1 MTKLT
6 QLIALF
12 CVVLVQSVSAQVTI
26 PDANLRA
33 KLKQNYPYCF
43 GVNDVL
49 DTICAATAD
58 TAYYKML
65 DISSSQIANL
75 EGIKYF
81 KNLHSL
87 HCQNNLITNLPEL
100 PSKIRFLDLSYNQ
113 LTSIANNLPDS
124 LIWLMA
130 NHNQITN
137 AGLPVFSRVVELVGL
152 DYNLLTGF
160 PVFADSIPA
169 IGTISVAHNQISNI
183 PGPFHYWLWALDI
196 GNNPISTIPDIY
208 VSDGLFCDSTNISCL
223 PFLNPLLERL
233 QTEGSNITCI
243 PNKPA
248 NLVTNLPVCNAT
260 NNPNDCR
267 AFPTVTGYVFHDNN
281 NNGVKDAGEM
291 PRVGIF
297 VAVYSQDLSNN
308 YGYAYTDNNGAYQIS
323 MNLLLDTLNNMNF
336 FVEANMPSYF
346 TTPVAMQAFELENSG
361 SYSQHFERNFPLQ
374 TTQTVKDFQV
384 HLTNLN
390 AFARP
395 GFGLNLHLG
404 YQNKG
409 TVPANAVIKFAKADL
424 YDVASSSI
432 AHTLSGDTLVW
443 TIPNVQAGQLGYI
456 QIQGTLSAS
465 APLGSIQNFYAAVN
479 QNDAT
484 DNMIADNS
492 SLLQMEV
499 RGSYD
504 PNDKQGPATI
514 TPTQV
519 ANGKFIDYTIR
530 FQNTGTDTAFNVVVT
545 DTLANNLQANTLE
558 IVSASH
564 NMMTELKGNIIYFK
578 SLSGNYILF

>member
-1 MTKLT
+1 
-6 QLIALF
+6 
-12 CVVLVQSVSAQVTI
+12 
-26 PDANLRA
+26 
-33 KLKQNYPYCF
+33 
-43 GVNDVL
+43 
-49 DTICAATAD
+49 
-58 TAYYKML
+58 
-65 DISSSQIANL
+65 
-75 EGIKYF
+75 
-81 KNLHSL
+81 
-87 HCQNNLITNLPEL
+87 
-100 PSKIRFLDLSYNQ
+100 
-113 LTSIANNLPDS
+113 
-124 LIWLMA
+124 
-130 NHNQITN
+130 
-137 AGLPVFSRVVELVGL
+137 
-152 DYNLLTGF
+152 
-160 PVFADSIPA
+160 
-169 IGTISVAHNQISNI
+169 
-183 PGPFHYWLWALDI
+183 
-196 GNNPISTIPDIY
+196 
-208 VSDGLFCDSTNISCL
+208 
-223 PFLNPLLERL
+223 
-233 QTEGSNITCI
+233 
-243 PNKPA
+243 
-248 NLVTNLPVCNAT
+248 LPVCNAT

-297 VAVYSQDLSNN
+297 VEVYSQDLSNN

-374 TTQTVKDFQV
+374 TTQSVKDFQV

-443 TIPNVQAGQLGYI
+443 TIPNVQVGQFGYVE
-456 QIQGTLSAS
+456 IQGTLSAS
-465 APLGSIQNFYAAVN
+465 ATLGSIQNFYAAVN

-484 DNMIADNS
+484 DNMMADNS
-492 SLLQMEV
+492 SLLQMQV

-519 ANGKFIDYTIR
+519 ADGKFIDYTIR

-558 IVSASH
+558 TVSASH

-578 SLSGNYILF
+578 FNNILLPDSNVSEPRSHGFVSFRIKPKTNLVLGNTIQNKAAIYFDFNAPIITNTVVTTVAIPTGIAEKISNRLQVFPNPLEGEMLSVPNMRGASAKLFTLTGQELRSWTNISEQISLQNIAAGMYLLEVSQNGQRRTAKVIVK